1 MSLLLDA
8 LKRAEQEKLARQ
20 GARPEGERAGESTQ
34 APAPATPAS
43 RPPSLELQ
51 PLGSAPPGAAS
62 AAAANSPR
70 AEANAAQNMF
80 SAKAA
85 PADAPRK
92 ATLLWI
98 GLVALVVIVA
108 AAGGYVWFATQ
119 SVTPRVVAGLRPR
132 PAPLTPSSSPSP
144 ANALPAAAQSGSFVP
159 TQQPTAAIQP
169 PVAPAAAPAPE
180 ESARRAPGAP
190 PATVQDEVAQL
201 LRESSRAARPAPV
214 KLSPSREMIHVP
226 ADVAR
231 GYRELAAGDYAAAR
245 PAYRAALNADPANLD
260 GLLGM
265 ATLEALGGNR
275 YAAAA
280 FYQRALAVD
289 PRNATAQAGLSAL
302 DQGERPDGQESR
314 LSAAIAQS
322 PQSPQ
327 LRFALGNLF
336 ASQSRW
342 NEAQVEYFEAFR
354 LDPSS
359 ADLAYNLAV
368 SLDHLKQ
375 PRLAA
380 EYYARAIESARVR
393 ASQFDPAAAAR
404 RLAQLRG

>member
-20 GARPEGERAGESTQ
+20 GARPEGERAGEPQ
-34 APAPATPAS
+34 VPAPAPAAAPAA
-43 RPPSLELQ
+43 RPASLELQ
-51 PLGSAPPGAAS
+51 PLGSAPPGAATP
-62 AAAANSPR
+62 AAANSPR

-85 PADAPRK
+85 PGDGPRK
-92 ATLLWI
+92 SPLLWI
-98 GLVALVVIVA
+98 GLVALIVIVA
-108 AAGGYVWFATQ
+108 AAGGYVWFTTQ
-119 SVTPRVVAGLRPR
+119 AFTPRLVASARPR
-132 PAPLTPSSSPSP
+132 PAPITPAP
-144 ANALPAAAQSGSFVP
+144 ATTPLPAPQIGAFVP

-169 PVAPAAAPAPE
+169 PAAPTPAAPAPE
-180 ESARRAPGAP
+180 EIARPAASASPGR
-190 PATVQDEVAQL
+190 VQDEVARL
-201 LRESSRAARPAPV
+201 LRESSRAPGPAPV

-231 GYRELAAGDYAAAR
+231 GYRELAAGNYGAAR
-245 PAYRAALNADPANLD
+245 PAYRAALEADPANLD
-260 GLLGM
+260 ALLGM

-289 PRNATAQAGLSAL
+289 PRNATAQAGLAAL
-302 DQGERPDGQESR
+302 DASERPEGQESR
-314 LSAAIAQS
+314 LASAIALD

-327 LRFALGNLF
+327 LHFALGNLF

-342 NEAQVEYFEAFR
+342 NEAQVQYFEAFR
-354 LDPSS
+354 LDPAS

-368 SLDHLKQ
+368 SLDHLHQ

-380 EYYARAIESARVR
+380 EYYARAIEAARVR

-404 RLAQLRG
+404 RLAQIRG